1 MLSTLRCHGLAG
13 EAAAAALRARAESML
28 MGAGKR
34 PVASGMEPA
43 ASKATNG
50 LIIELRRAAAELW
63 EARAD
68 AIKASCAPHVPTG
81 LVDEMDVL
89 AWLTADALGHPL
101 LHADDTNTVGKRVA
115 AHAMRAEHKL
125 RGIDAYARKAVAK
138 ARAAASKKPE
148 LLPTIAAAAANGEMA
163 RSAHLEKAYDPQLPA
178 PTVGAKRP
186 ELERRETR
194 LDQVR
199 VKARKVLAH
208 SEACVSALDR
218 AEVRTDRARAATQ
231 AAIDDPK
238 STWQYLDKLGDAYK
252 VAYAAEVAAR
262 AELREAAA
270 AVRQAHDDEQAAMA
284 ALREV
289 ADPPSEDDDYDQAA
303 GVDFFDVYTELQH
316 MTCAVAMAAAGCAHC
331 AHCAHLMVRHAAD
344 LASEQQISRGVDPPR
359 RSGENEDAWRR
370 YLSAWTRAQVLT
382 DTLITAPAWVA
393 AEAAAPRCTECATC
407 CAMCRAAG
415 TLTAAGEAATDEVAA
430 AAREADAI
438 ATAMLRSERRRGL
451 ATAS

>member
-1 MLSTLRCHGLAG
+1 MLL
-13 EAAAAALRARAESML
+13 
-28 MGAGKR
+28 GAGKR

-43 ASKATNG
+43 ASQATNG

-63 EARAD
+63 EARAE

-81 LVDEMDVL
+81 RVDEMDVL

-101 LHADDTNTVGKRVA
+101 LHADDTNPVGKRVA
-115 AHAMRAEHKL
+115 AHATRAERKL
-125 RGIDAYARKAVAK
+125 RDVDADARKAVAK
-138 ARAAASKKPE
+138 ARAAASKKPA
-148 LLPTIAAAAANGEMA
+148 LLPTIAAAAANGESA

-186 ELERRETR
+186 ELERCETR

-208 SEACVSALDR
+208 SKVCSSEFTR
-218 AEVRTDRARAATQ
+218 AGVRTDRALDALEKVWATDTLSGRVLQLAAEACQ
-231 AAIDDPK
+231 AAN
-238 STWQYLDKLGDAYK
+238 
-252 VAYAAEVAAR
+252 AAEVAAK
-262 AELREAAA
+262 AELLEAATV
-270 AVRQAHDDEQAAMA
+270 VRQAYDDEQAAMD

-289 ADPPSEDDDYDQAA
+289 ADPPSEDDDEQAA

-344 LASEQQISRGVDPPR
+344 LASDQQISRGVDPPR
-359 RSGENEDAWRR
+359 RSDENEDEWRR

-430 AAREADAI
+430 AAREADVI
-438 ATAMLRSERRRGL
+438 ATAMLRSERKRGL